1 MTKGYTKEQLYD
13 LDRFLGTLDVHAIHN
28 INNRVPVLSS
38 DVELKKLSSN
48 LYEAEW
54 TVWRLALD
62 GSKLKGLNIPCNLYE
77 EIYFIQITSEI
88 LDNIENIVKE
98 DESTQL
104 DYEIDYTK
112 EIILNE
118 CELGDPRIPDYIIE
132 QCFYHYDALEI
143 GLEMLNV
150 MDEFFD
156 EDGNYIEDGSDMTK
170 IKEAFSDYPK
180 VIHDFLLECLECAK
194 KSEAH

>member
-1 MTKGYTKEQLYD
+1 MTEEYTKEQLYA
-13 LDRFLGTLDVHAIHN
+13 LDRFLGTLDVHTTYN

-62 GSKLKGLNIPCNLYE
+62 GSKLKGLNIPCDLYE

-132 QCFYHYDALEI
+132 ECIYHYEVDSWEI
-143 GLEMLNV
+143 GNQLQEWYDEDGSGMTKTQ
-150 MDEFFD
+150 EFFD
-156 EDGNYIEDGSDMTK
+156 H
-170 IKEAFSDYPK
+170 PK
-180 VIHDFLLECLECAK
+180 VIHDFLSECLE
-194 KSEAH
+194 EL